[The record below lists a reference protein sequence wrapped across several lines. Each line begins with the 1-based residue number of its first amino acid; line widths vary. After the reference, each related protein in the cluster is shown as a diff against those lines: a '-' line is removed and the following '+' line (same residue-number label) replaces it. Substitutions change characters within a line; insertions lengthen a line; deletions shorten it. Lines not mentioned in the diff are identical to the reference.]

1 MMRSSPFFKSNN
13 KSGDAN
19 EKGEDKIMGGEKMK
33 KTKKLCLLAIAIT
46 FLLSGLPYPVYGVKS
61 LAPASRYDGRG
72 EEDEEHKRQVLQVL
86 WFTNLEASR
95 IIKENFTEEQIR
107 YLAKALASLFVAGK
121 FTPESIEEL
130 LREERLGTLDADERR
145 GLAYQIHSML
155 GFVPVEIAKEKESAP
170 LALSDIPADILEGK
184 TAFVR
189 ADVNV
194 KYVNGKV
201 REDDEKIIK
210 LFRIVDNIMEK
221 EMRAVIATHKGRPE
235 GYDAKES
242 VKPIYEILAKKY
254 GKDKI
259 GFLDFKELGKEALST
274 QKALELMEKE
284 GYQIVL
290 LDNLRFIPEEKGGDE
305 DFARSLVEGVD
316 LYIFDGPAVA
326 HRPKHASVSAA
337 QFAPLSVLGTVA
349 QEEKDI
355 MEQYLDADLTFYG
368 GAKNVDKLKRN
379 KDGSINFAKS
389 EGKMF
394 ALYGDLL
401 AAKRLNKKIFIGGTM
416 LNSFLAAK
424 GFQLGNSRGCSP
436 EEIEVARAILE
447 KIKELGIEENVIIP
461 QNLTIAKV
469 VENPDGSERY
479 EDINP
484 SFDISKENPVPD
496 SYVVLASYAVL
507 DIGKEAVK
515 DGLELIKAAKK
526 IDWNGSMGKTDVAEF
541 RMGTDELLRFIS
553 GRAEKGEIE
562 CLIAGGDSAVDA
574 KRIWMSNKANL
585 ITGGGAYLVFKA
597 LQGKMKIYEEFLTQ
611 CKPDMPTE
619 EIREF
624 VKAKLSPVAEIEQF
638 AKPSSEID
646 LQEFSGLPIK
656 LGADN
661 KLIFGEGL
669 TKVVP
674 AVRMLKA
681 DGIKDKEGL
690 EKVVKDPTIITEAN
704 KDTILYHMYRA
715 IYEDE
720 DLRYDITV
728 IPPAML
734 GSEYVKTTGHFHP
747 GLYPEVYEVLSGEAY
762 YLLQKKDGSDFIIV
776 HARKG
781 DKVVIPPD
789 YGHITVNAG
798 KKTLVMA
805 NWVSN
810 RFKSEYGE
818 IKKKRGAMY
827 YLEEGEDG
835 ELEITRNPNYED
847 VPGIRVMRPADLI
860 DRFGLERNVPMYSL
874 ISEAPEK
881 LDFLNNPEK
890 YEEAFAKALIEVKT
904 TDVET
909 ILAATEKE
917 LAELI
922 GVGTQPGQLKNK
934 ALYVSWEILLDTVGI
949 EKFFKKL
956 DSLLSKSEST
966 CVKIVI
972 PDFPRDGKIPDNLKR
987 MLPTLVKLGEG
998 YRSLEIVTEAD
1009 AKREIEDKSE
1019 RLTELRNIAAVV
1031 KEETQTDWWHKVLDS
1046 MVIKIAK
1053 PTKEQISLVL
1063 VAIIS
1068 GFDILVDSQIS
1079 LPQLRNWLEENYKGK
1094 IKSEQISRLLYHL
1107 SMNLAFEPVEPT
1119 TAFLEDYQLLLKR
1132 EELLRQA
1139 G

>member
-1 MMRSSPFFKSNN
+1 
-13 KSGDAN
+13 
-19 EKGEDKIMGGEKMK
+19 MK
-33 KTKKLCLLAIAIT
+33 KQKKLCSLAIAIA
-46 FLLSGLPYPVYGVKS
+46 FLLSGVPYPVYGVKS

-72 EEDEEHKRQVLQVL
+72 KEDEEHKRQVLQVL

-121 FTPESIEEL
+121 FTPESIKEL

-155 GFVPVEIAKEKESAP
+155 GFVPVEMAKKKKVCTGKDIEALLSQKAVLNDEFLKTLDNKVVGYELDLNIKNPTDIRYIEAVRALRELRRRLTHLGIKPKAVVIISHRGRPNVKENPDDVKKDKFRIEVIAKWLSRDYYREVPSQGGVGEEIRVIPEPEPEILSQAIKEANGEFYFLQNTRLNP
-170 LALSDIPADILEGK
+170 LITK
-184 TAFVR
+184 
-189 ADVNV
+189 
-194 KYVNGKV
+194 K
-201 REDDEKIIK
+201 EDDPEELAKFASCFDALILGDWGRSGKGDLRGISSFVPTVLDSIAYRELETMISLMNSDKPILTILAGTKPEKAEQFLPLVERHKTGSTIYVLGPTGYTVETIVKKFILGEKPQLGKSK
-210 LFRIVDNIMEK
+210 LVISQEVLDMLGETYSDKPMLKNK
-221 EMRAVIATHKGRPE
+221 AVIDEA
-235 GYDAKES
+235 
-242 VKPIYEILAKKY
+242 I
-254 GKDKI
+254 KDKI
-259 GFLDFKELGKEALST
+259 RESILGGISDKKELKDKKKKLEQGFKIIESVAQGWLLAQRKGIDIKWVQDHLVTTDANLNKGEVEEESRGMLTDSERALFFGERTFNDIVRLIKSYDNVYVFGAPGVFENEAIAEHQFNRRLLGNLEANAVKRGKDVFL
-274 QKALELMEKE
+274 
-284 GYQIVL
+284 
-290 LDNLRFIPEEKGGDE
+290 FGGDT
-305 DFARSLVEGVD
+305 D
-316 LYIFDGPAVA
+316 IW
-326 HRPKHASVSAA
+326 
-337 QFAPLSVLGTVA
+337 A
-349 QEEKDI
+349 QEYKIDRS
-355 MEQYLDADLTFYG
+355 TG
-368 GAKNVDKLKRN
+368 G
-379 KDGSINFAKS
+379 GSS
-389 EGKMF
+389 
-394 ALYGDLL
+394 
-401 AAKRLNKKIFIGGTM
+401 
-416 LNSFLAAK
+416 
-424 GFQLGNSRGCSP
+424 
-436 EEIEVARAILE
+436 LE
-447 KIKELGIEENVIIP
+447 
-461 QNLTIAKV
+461 TW
-469 VENPDGSERY
+469 
-479 EDINP
+479 
-484 SFDISKENPVPD
+484 
-496 SYVVLASYAVL
+496 
-507 DIGKEAVK
+507 IGKEPAILTSAWDK
-515 DGLELIKAAKK
+515 TK
-526 IDWNGSMGKTDVAEF
+526 IQQLAESF
-541 RMGTDELLRFIS
+541 S
-553 GRAEKGEIE
+553 K
-562 CLIAGGDSAVDA
+562 V
-574 KRIWMSNKANL
+574 
-585 ITGGGAYLVFKA
+585 
-597 LQGKMKIYEEFLTQ
+597 
-611 CKPDMPTE
+611 
-619 EIREF
+619 
-624 VKAKLSPVAEIEQF
+624 
-638 AKPSSEID
+638 D
-646 LQEFSGLPIK
+646 LQQISGLPIK

-674 AVRMLKA
+674 AVRILKA

-690 EKVVKDPTIITEAN
+690 KKVVKDPTIITEEN
-704 KDTILYHMYRA
+704 KDTILYDMYRA

-734 GSEYVKTTGHFHP
+734 GTEYVKTTGHFHP
-747 GLYPEVYEVLSGEAY
+747 GLYPEVYEVLNGEAY

-781 DKVVIPPD
+781 DKVVIPPN

-827 YLEEGEDG
+827 YLEEGENG
-835 ELEITRNPNYED
+835 ELKITRNPNYED
-847 VPGIRVMRPADLI
+847 VPGIQVMRPADLI

-881 LDFLNNPEK
+881 LDFLNNPGK

-904 TDVET
+904 TDVEP

-922 GVGTQPGQLKNK
+922 GVGTQPSQLKNK
-934 ALYVSWEILLDTVGI
+934 ALYVSWEILLETVGI

-972 PDFPRDGKIPDNLKR
+972 PDFPHDGKIPDDLKR
-987 MLPTLVKLGEG
+987 MLPMLVKFGEE

-1009 AKREIEDKSE
+1009 AKREIEGKSE
-1019 RLTELRNIAAVV
+1019 RLAELRNIAAVV

-1079 LPQLRNWLEENYKGK
+1079 LLQLRNWLEENYKGK